1 MISSKPTPVAAADLL
16 LRPSTSPLLILLH
29 VPTPQGRNPMFF
41 QRYLRL
47 FRKRIIE
54 NILVPYISAYL
65 KIKIEICSRFRR
77 ALYRVFQ
84 TEWWQPF
91 QTFFLSSVLVVAVL
105 GNVLIAFT
113 LLKRK
118 LLRYPSNR
126 YATLRTI
133 VLCITFQYKWLNCSH
148 FSYLV
153 DRVHSFWCI
162 RDV

>member
-65 KIKIEICSRFRR
+65 KIKIEIFFKIQKSIISSLPNRVVA
-77 ALYRVFQ
+77 AL
-84 TEWWQPF
+84 PD
-91 QTFFLSSVLVVAVL
+91 FLSLVRVGRRGPRQCPHRIHVAQEEALAVPVQQVC
-105 GNVLIAFT
+105 NPT
-113 LLKRK
+113 N
-118 LLRYPSNR
+118 Y
-126 YATLRTI
+126 YA
-133 VLCITFQYKWLNCSH
+133 
-148 FSYLV
+148 
-153 DRVHSFWCI
+153 
-162 RDV
+162 

>member
-77 ALYRVFQ
+77 SLYRVFP

-113 LLKRK
+113 LLRRK

-126 YATLRTI
+126 YATLQTTMHNFP
-133 VLCITFQYKWLNCSH
+133 VLWYCLAKCG
-148 FSYLV
+148 
-153 DRVHSFWCI
+153 
-162 RDV
+162 